1 MRVVFFLQ
9 AISLFCGVRP
19 AHEQRCLEVG
29 NTDISTPLSESFP
42 IAAKVC
48 IITFPV
54 FVKPV
59 RGSASI
65 AINKV
70 DDKETLELLWNHNN
84 GLMIQEYLKGQE
96 IGADCY
102 IEMLSH
108 ELVSIFTKK
117 KILMRAGET
126 DKAVSFK
133 EEKLFFKLKNLLTSA
148 VGLVK

>member
-1 MRVVFFLQ
+1 
-9 AISLFCGVRP
+9 
-19 AHEQRCLEVG
+19 
-29 NTDISTPLSESFP
+29 
-42 IAAKVC
+42 
-48 IITFPV
+48 
-54 FVKPV
+54 
-59 RGSASI
+59 
-65 AINKV
+65 
-70 DDKETLELLWNHNN
+70 
-84 GLMIQEYLKGQE
+84 MIQEYLKGQE